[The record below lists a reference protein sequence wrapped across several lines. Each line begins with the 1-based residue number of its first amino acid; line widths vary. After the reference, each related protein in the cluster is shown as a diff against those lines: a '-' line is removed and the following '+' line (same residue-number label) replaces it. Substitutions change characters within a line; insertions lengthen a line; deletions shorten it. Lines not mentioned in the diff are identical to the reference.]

1 MMYNYADQIHRCF
14 KCGYCKFP
22 SNFIDFNCPSYN
34 RFRFESYS
42 TGGRLWL
49 IWAWSKGEIEWSEHL
64 ANVVFSCA
72 ACRNCVEQCPMHF
85 NDDIVDWIIAAR
97 GDMVEKGLIPPSVRE
112 FLDNIYRYGNPWGMP
127 RNERDSWADGINRY
141 TLGDEY
147 LFYVGCA
154 GSYEKQGQRM
164 ARSVAEFLQT
174 IGLSFGIL
182 GSNEDCDGNEVLF
195 TGEKGLFRELADK
208 NVAKYKELGVNKILT
223 LSPHAYNSMKNKYG
237 NLGEIEVYHYIQVF
251 SKIFNSKDIELSAVN
266 SKVTY
271 HDPCFLGRYNNIYD
285 APRGIIKAIPGI
297 ELIEM
302 ERTRENSF
310 CCGGG
315 SGNFVFDL
323 LGRSSDSPSRIR
335 VREAYETGAEQLLVS
350 CPSCYCMLDEAI
362 KTEGLEDK
370 IVIKDISELVL
381 ESIKNK

>member
-1 MMYNYADQIHRCF
+1 MYNYADQIHRCF

-72 ACRNCVEQCPMHF
+72 ACRNCVEQCPMRF

>member
-1 MMYNYADQIHRCF
+1 MMFDYADQIHRCF

-22 SNFIDFNCPSYN
+22 SNYTDFNCPSYN

-72 ACRNCVEQCPMHF
+72 ACRNCVEQCPMRF
-85 NDDIVDWIIAAR
+85 NDDIVDWIVSAR
-97 GDMVEKGLIPPSVRE
+97 SDMVEKGLIPPSVGE
-112 FLDNIYRYGNPWGMP
+112 FLDNIYKYGNPWGMP
-127 RNERDSWADGINRY
+127 RNERDAWADGINRY
-141 TLGDEY
+141 QPGDEY

-164 ARSVAEFLQT
+164 AKAVAEFFQLA
-174 IGLSFGIL
+174 GLSFGIL
-182 GSNEDCDGNEVLF
+182 GSNEECDGNEVLF
-195 TGEKGLFRELADK
+195 TGEKGLFRELADR
-208 NVAKYKELGVNKILT
+208 NVSKFKELSVQKIIT
-223 LSPHAYNSMKNKYG
+223 LSPHAYYALKNKYG
-237 NLGEIEVYHYIQVF
+237 NLGKIEVYHYTQIF
-251 SKIFNSKDIELSAVN
+251 SGIFNRRDLELSEN
-266 SKVTY
+266 DSKVTY
-271 HDPCFLGRYNNIYD
+271 HDPCFLGRYSKIYD

-297 ELIEM
+297 KLIEM

-362 KTEGLEDK
+362 KTEELDDK
-370 IVIKDISELVL
+370 LVIKDISELAL
-381 ESIKNK
+381 ESIKNE